1 LKVLSLTGTDNE
13 PMTDMQYRLMVF
25 TMNLIDIFISHI
37 EKRVNGFGIR
47 PSMTVVD
54 YGCGPGR
61 YTVHYSRLA
70 GRQGK
75 VYALDIHPMAMD
87 LVRQKMDRFGLDN
100 VEPRLAQGYDSGL
113 PDATADLVTAI
124 DMFFAIRDQTAFLA
138 ELKRIAK
145 PDGILILDDGHQPRS
160 HTKAQI
166 AAAGSWTIIAESKD
180 HLTLK
185 PAG

>member
-1 LKVLSLTGTDNE
+1 MTGTENE
-13 PMTDMQYRLMVF
+13 HMSDMQFRLMVL
-25 TMNLIDIFISHI
+25 TMNVVDILFSHI
-37 EKRVNGFGIR
+37 EKRVAGFGIR
-47 PSMTVVD
+47 PGMTVVD

-75 VYALDIHPMAMD
+75 VYAVDIHAM
-87 LVRQKMDRFGLDN
+87 
-100 VEPRLAQGYDSGL
+100 
-113 PDATADLVTAI
+113 AI
-124 DMFFAIRDQTAFLA
+124 DLFFAIRDKNAFLA

-145 PDGILILDDGHQPRS
+145 PDGTLILDDGHQPRS
-160 HTKAQI
+160 QTLAQI
-166 AAAGSWTIIAESKD
+166 AAAGSWTILAETKD